1 MDIHWYPGHMT
12 RARRM
17 IEESLA
23 RIDLVVE
30 VLDARIPRA
39 SRNPDFNAL
48 FAGKKRVVV
57 LNKSDL
63 ADRAVT
69 KQWIERFESGGMPAV
84 AVAAVSAG
92 AKKKIL
98 ACIDRAIAPEARR
111 VRETRG
117 VRKTFTVMV
126 AGIPNVGKSTLINC
140 LAGSTAARTGGKPG
154 VTRGRQRVRIT
165 PYLELLD
172 TPGLLWPK
180 LEDPLNAR
188 HLAFTGAVRDE
199 TTDIPG
205 LSLLLLEE
213 LARTYPDLLAGR
225 YRIETDVVRE
235 VPARELLS
243 AICRKRGFLA
253 GGGEPDEERGAATIL
268 HEFRMG
274 KLGAASLERP
284 REEEAHGADADA

>member
-17 IEESLA
+17 IEENLA

-30 VLDARIPRA
+30 VLDARAPRA
-39 SRNPDFNAL
+39 SRNPDFDDL
-48 FAGKKRVVV
+48 FAGKKRVAV

-69 KQWIERFESGGMPAV
+69 KQWIARFEADGMPAA
-84 AVAAVSAG
+84 AVAAVSVG
-92 AKKKIL
+92 AKKRIL
-98 ACIDRAIAPEARR
+98 ACIDRAIAPDARR
-111 VRETRG
+111 ALETRG

-140 LAGSTAARTGGKPG
+140 LAGSGAARTGGKPG

-180 LEDPLNAR
+180 LEDPVSAR
-188 HLAFTGAVRDE
+188 HLAITGAVRDE

-225 YRIETDVVRE
+225 YRIEANLVQE
-235 VPARELLS
+235 LPPRELLS
-243 AICRKRGFLA
+243 EICRRRGFLA
-253 GGGEPDEERGAATIL
+253 GGGEPDEERGAATVL

-274 KLGAASLERP
+274 KLGAVSLERP
-284 REEEAHGADADA
+284 GEEETNGADADA